1 MDKIIEAF
9 KNLYKG
15 EGFIKQHICIALLFY
30 IPCLAGTIIQF
41 LDKDTKKEELIL
53 ILVSAFI
60 VGVLAIVPLFVLQ
73 GLWAKFVNHRFSE
86 AYGIPKLSWD
96 CLSKGLKMFP
106 LTLVWGLYVGIPCL
120 LYLALV
126 FLGLGSI
133 ISKDADPLEFFV
145 AFVLLIFAVLFLFVP
160 IFIISPFINMVFM
173 KYCEKFE
180 YSKALFNPLLP
191 FKFMKKAFK
200 DSIFVALKF
209 VLVGMVTGTA
219 GQLIMFIVLMVL
231 AVIAIPFVILLA
243 IWNEHIFDSA
253 TAAIPFVMLGAVVA
267 IVPAYLRWITNL
279 AYIDCLEEVYVD
291 KFLIE
296 EKD

>member
-209 VLVGMVTGTA
+209 VLVGMVTGIA